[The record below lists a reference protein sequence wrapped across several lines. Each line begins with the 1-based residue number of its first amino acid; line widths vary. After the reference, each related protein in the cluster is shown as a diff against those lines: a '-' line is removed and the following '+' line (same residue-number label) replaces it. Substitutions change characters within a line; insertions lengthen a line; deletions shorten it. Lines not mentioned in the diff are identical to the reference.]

1 MLVRPRLTRARRA
14 FLVASL
20 FALTSGFAAAQSG
33 GAWPTKQV
41 TLVVPFSPG
50 GSTDVVA
57 RLMAQRLG
65 DLWKQTVVVDN
76 RAGAGGNIGAA
87 LVAHAPADGYTLLM
101 ASGSILTVN
110 PALYK
115 KTGFD
120 AVKDFVPITEVSS
133 GPMVVVVPAQSD
145 VKTLKELVDKAKANP
160 HAINFGSA
168 GIGSQVHMAG
178 EKLADVAAID
188 IVHVPY
194 RGEAPA
200 YADLMAGQLQVV
212 VGNIAATSSLVAG
225 GKLRALAVTGKERS
239 KLMPD
244 VPTAAEAGFPNFENT
259 GWFGLLAPAGTP
271 KEIVDKIW
279 QDTAK
284 VLAQG
289 DVKERLATQGM
300 VPIGNAPG
308 DFTQAIG
315 KEAKEWAVVVKNRK
329 LEAQ

>member
-1 MLVRPRLTRARRA
+1 MPVRPRPAHVRRA
-14 FLVASL
+14 ILVATL
-20 FALTSGFAAAQSG
+20 LALTSGFVSAQSG
-33 GAWPTKQV
+33 SAWPTKQV

-65 DLWKQTVVVDN
+65 ELWKQTVVVDN

-160 HAINFGSA
+160 HTINFGSA

-244 VPTAAEAGFPNFENT
+244 VPTASEAGFPNFENT
-259 GWFGLLAPAGTP
+259 GGFGLLAPAGTP
-271 KEIVDKIW
+271 KEVIDKIW

-289 DVKERLATQGM
+289 DVKDRLATQGM

-308 DFTQAIG
+308 DLAQAIG
-315 KEAKEWAVVVKNRK
+315 KEAKEWAVVVRNRK